1 MADLDDEFAR
11 FEAELQS
18 LEQPSEATN
27 PDSHDRETPVK
38 AADDEEPPAKKA
50 KGVGGGLTAP
60 AKVVVVSKPKVYMAP
75 PRPTPA
81 KKPQTFDEPSSST
94 NGSAIPT
101 TAPGPVSL
109 SRPGRPNT
117 LEDVAAHRGA
127 LSGFPMGTSGV
138 RAASDSMSRNAG
150 AGSLSQYSGSAFRLP
165 MQPRVDM
172 DTGCVLPVE
181 EQEMMNLQQSVYEYD
196 PNRAAASVVS
206 GPQARDGSGRVGPA
220 ARAQGAVAGQ
230 KKPKHH
236 LRLGGGA
243 VWEDPTLADWPE
255 NDFRLFCGDLGN
267 EVSDELL
274 AHSFAKYAS
283 FQRARVVRDKLTHKS
298 RGYGFVS
305 FADPFDCAKALR
317 EMNGKYIG
325 NRPVK
330 LSKSKWE
337 DRNLEVAK
345 KKMSKRKRDKHHLF
359 N

>member
-11 FEAELQS
+11 FEAEIQS
-18 LEQPSEATN
+18 LEQSNT
-27 PDSHDRETPVK
+27 S
-38 AADDEEPPAKKA
+38 DDKQTE
-50 KGVGGGLTAP
+50 
-60 AKVVVVSKPKVYMAP
+60 AKVEDVQPPSKKVKTKPEVVMAKPQIYMAP
-75 PRPTPA
+75 PRPAPV
-81 KKPQTFDEPSSST
+81 KKAED
-94 NGSAIPT
+94 SAEIDD
-101 TAPGPVSL
+101 
-109 SRPGRPNT
+109 GRPRMLNT

-127 LSGFPMGTSGV
+127 LSGFPVGTTGEL
-138 RAASDSMSRNAG
+138 AATASK
-150 AGSLSQYSGSAFRLP
+150 SLTSSSYRS

-172 DTGCVLPVE
+172 ETGCVLPME
-181 EQEMMNLQQSVYEYD
+181 EQQMMNRQQSVYSYD
-196 PNRAAASVVS
+196 PKRTAASI
-206 GPQARDGSGRVGPA
+206 AAKDGA
-220 ARAQGAVAGQ
+220 
-230 KKPKHH
+230 KKPKRH
-236 LRLGGGA
+236 LRLAGGQ
-243 VWEDPTLADWPE
+243 VWEDSTLEEWPD

-274 AHSFAKYAS
+274 AHSFSQYNS

-337 DRNLEVAK
+337 ERNIDVAK
-345 KKMSKRKRDKHHLF
+345 KKMRKRKRDKHHLF

>member
-11 FEAELQS
+11 FEAEIQS
-18 LEQPSEATN
+18 LEQSNTSDDKQTEAKAEDVQPPSKK
-27 PDSHDRETPVK
+27 VK
-38 AADDEEPPAKKA
+38 TKPEIVMAK
-50 KGVGGGLTAP
+50 P
-60 AKVVVVSKPKVYMAP
+60 QIYMAP
-75 PRPTPA
+75 PRPAPV
-81 KKPQTFDEPSSST
+81 KKAED
-94 NGSAIPT
+94 SAEIDD
-101 TAPGPVSL
+101 
-109 SRPGRPNT
+109 GRPRMLNT

-127 LSGFPMGTSGV
+127 LSGFPVGTTGEL
-138 RAASDSMSRNAG
+138 AATASK
-150 AGSLSQYSGSAFRLP
+150 SLTSSSYRS

-172 DTGCVLPVE
+172 ETGCVLPME
-181 EQEMMNLQQSVYEYD
+181 EQQMMNRQQSVYSYD
-196 PNRAAASVVS
+196 PKRTAASI
-206 GPQARDGSGRVGPA
+206 AAKDGA
-220 ARAQGAVAGQ
+220 
-230 KKPKHH
+230 KKPKRH
-236 LRLGGGA
+236 LRLAGGQ
-243 VWEDPTLADWPE
+243 VWEDSTLEEWPD

-274 AHSFAKYAS
+274 AHSFSQYNS

-337 DRNLEVAK
+337 ERNIDVAK
-345 KKMSKRKRDKHHLF
+345 KKMRKRKRDKHHLF

>member
-11 FEAELQS
+11 FEAEIQS
-18 LEQPSEATN
+18 LEQSNT
-27 PDSHDRETPVK
+27 S
-38 AADDEEPPAKKA
+38 DDKQTE
-50 KGVGGGLTAP
+50 
-60 AKVVVVSKPKVYMAP
+60 AKVEDVQPPSKKVKTKPEIVMAKPQIYMAP
-75 PRPTPA
+75 PRPAPV
-81 KKPQTFDEPSSST
+81 KKAED
-94 NGSAIPT
+94 SAEIDD
-101 TAPGPVSL
+101 
-109 SRPGRPNT
+109 GRPRMLNT

-127 LSGFPMGTSGV
+127 LSGFPVGTTGEL
-138 RAASDSMSRNAG
+138 AATASK
-150 AGSLSQYSGSAFRLP
+150 SLTSSSYRS

-172 DTGCVLPVE
+172 ETGCVLPME
-181 EQEMMNLQQSVYEYD
+181 EQQMMNRQQSVYSYD
-196 PNRAAASVVS
+196 PKRTAASI
-206 GPQARDGSGRVGPA
+206 AAKDGA
-220 ARAQGAVAGQ
+220 
-230 KKPKHH
+230 KKPKRH
-236 LRLGGGA
+236 LRLAGGQ
-243 VWEDPTLADWPE
+243 VWEDSTLEEWPD

-274 AHSFAKYAS
+274 AHSFSQYNS

-337 DRNLEVAK
+337 ERNIDVAK
-345 KKMSKRKRDKHHLF
+345 KKMRKRKRDKHHLF